1 MCNLGGAALAPPRGC
16 PPESVHAIQA
26 EVTLWPIP
34 NEGGDAVKSV
44 KSTRLSVVNKVL
56 LGILGITGTVLV
68 LLTTSHYGA
77 GLSTDSV
84 AYIATAR
91 NIAHGLGATS
101 LDGNPLV
108 LQAPFYSLL
117 LACIDR
123 LFGVDP
129 LSSAPVVNAVILGLL
144 VYVSGSLI
152 SRHLTQGYV
161 YALLGAAAVL
171 LSPALFGVS
180 VMAWSEPLFVL
191 FAVLF
196 LLFLES
202 WLQNKDRAWFAIF
215 TLSAALACITRYAG
229 VTLILTGGL
238 AILLL
243 DRERWKARI
252 VHAFVFASISILP
265 VGIWLIRNYAVSGTF
280 LGPRA
285 PAMFG
290 LSRILKFAFDTLVSW
305 YLPGAI
311 LKHPS
316 ILFLVGA
323 GIGFLAG
330 FHSRGTWARIRTLPA
345 GIAKVA
351 PVLLFL
357 ITYLAF
363 MVVSSA
369 TTEVSPLESR
379 LMSPIYVPL
388 TLLLLMLADQ
398 LLKPFGQRLYPRL
411 ASILFAVAIGLWL
424 LYPLSSI
431 QAEVIA
437 GLNQGWGYSGR
448 LWKESPIVQ
457 YLQHEPVQTSHTI
470 YSNAPDVLYI
480 LVNLSAK
487 TSPAQTAYN
496 SSGLTPLSGPKVNDL
511 SRIGESWPESN
522 DSYLIWFD
530 KIDREYLFT
539 LSDLQS
545 VADFRQTNRFDD
557 GGIYLVSRRQ

>member
-1 MCNLGGAALAPPRGC
+1 L
-16 PPESVHAIQA
+16 H
-26 EVTLWPIP
+26 TP
-34 NEGGDAVKSV
+34 NEGGDAVKSL
-44 KSTRLSVVNKVL
+44 KSTRLSVRNKVFL
-56 LGILGITGTVLV
+56 SLLGITGTVLV
-68 LLTTSHYGA
+68 LLSTSHYGA

-84 AYIATAR
+84 GYIATAR

-101 LDGNPLV
+101 FDGNPLV
-108 LQAPFYSLL
+108 LQAPFYPFL
-117 LACIDR
+117 LASIDR
-123 LFGVDP
+123 ILGVDP
-129 LSSAPVVNAVILGLL
+129 LSSAPVVNALIFGLI

-152 SRHLTQGYV
+152 SSHLTQGYV
-161 YALLGAAAVL
+161 YALLGAVSVL
-171 LSPALFGVS
+171 VSPALFGVS
-180 VMAWSEPLFVL
+180 VMAWSEPLFVF

-196 LLFLES
+196 LLCLES
-202 WLQNKDRAWFAIF
+202 WLQNKDRTCFVIL
-215 TLSAALACITRYAG
+215 TLSAALACMTRYAG

-243 DRERWKARI
+243 DRERLKVRI

-265 VGIWLIRNYAVSGTF
+265 IGIWVMRNYAVSGTF

-285 PAMFG
+285 QSTSG
-290 LSRILKFAFDTLVSW
+290 LSQILKFAFDTLSSW

-330 FHSRGTWARIRTLPA
+330 FHSRGTWAKMRTLLPE
-345 GIAKVA
+345 ITKVA

-369 TTEVSPLESR
+369 TTAVSPLEGR
-379 LMSPIYVPL
+379 LLSPIYVPM
-388 TLLLLMLADQ
+388 TLLLLMLADK
-398 LLKPFGQRLYPRL
+398 LLKPFGQRFFPRF
-411 ASILFAVAIGLWL
+411 ASILVVVAVSIWL

-431 QAEVIA
+431 RADVIT

-448 LWKESPIVQ
+448 LWKESSIVQ
-457 YLQHEPVQTSHTI
+457 YLQHEPLQTSHII

-487 TSPAQTAYN
+487 TSPAKTAYN
-496 SSGLTPLSGPKVNDL
+496 SSGVTPLSGPRVNDL
-511 SRIGESWPESN
+511 SRIGDSWPESN

-530 KIDREYLFT
+530 KIEREYLFT

-545 VADFRQTNRFDD
+545 VADFRQINRFDD
-557 GGIYLVSRRQ
+557 GGTYLVSRRQ